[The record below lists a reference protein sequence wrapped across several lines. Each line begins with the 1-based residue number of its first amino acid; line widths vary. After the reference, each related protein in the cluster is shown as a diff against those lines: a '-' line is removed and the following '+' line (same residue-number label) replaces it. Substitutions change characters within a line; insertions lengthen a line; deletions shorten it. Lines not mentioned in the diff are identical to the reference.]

1 MLSIHEINLLEA
13 QNKGLLKQ
21 NKALQQE
28 LLRLKGKN
36 TRPKTNFDRV
46 RQMTVEE
53 FVEFF
58 APLLFKVCAPDC
70 IIQRSCAQTKAIDTS
85 CKDILK
91 KWLESEE

>member
-1 MLSIHEINLLEA
+1 
-13 QNKGLLKQ
+13 
-21 NKALQQE
+21 
-28 LLRLKGKN
+28 
-36 TRPKTNFDRV
+36 
-46 RQMTVEE
+46 MTVEE